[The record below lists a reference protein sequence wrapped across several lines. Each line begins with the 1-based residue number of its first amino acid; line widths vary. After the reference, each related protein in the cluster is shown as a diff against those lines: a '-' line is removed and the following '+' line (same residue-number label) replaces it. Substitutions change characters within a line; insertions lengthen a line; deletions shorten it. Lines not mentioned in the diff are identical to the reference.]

1 MKGRLTQRQA
11 FSKVRKCSNH
21 DNSELQMFIGYG
33 SEVGVSESLWEVS
46 VGDGFQVINILEEEA
61 AVAIFTP

>member
-1 MKGRLTQRQA
+1 
-11 FSKVRKCSNH
+11 
-21 DNSELQMFIGYG
+21 MFIGYG